1 MRTTVALLVWIFS
14 GLCIPLNGEADT
26 ILSKSGT
33 IPVSVM
39 EKLAKTTSSPGAS
52 STARILNKNNVLFRV
67 SFAEASSGWL
77 VFDSLP
83 GFKEGMAIWRY
94 KPWNA
99 WTKPVPVSS
108 PGQLPDWDVQ
118 FFYWQCEDGIYGA
131 ALPLC
136 DKGYR
141 TTLGSR
147 DGKFGAFAESYADNA
162 QKKDVALLVV
172 GFDSDPYRLFES
184 VYREGMRVI
193 GQSENLVSRKTFP
206 EALDYLGWC
215 SFNALDMGKNL
226 DERNIVRA
234 VESFSNSGVPFRW
247 IIVEDGYEDRTGD
260 MLNSFRADTVR
271 FPSGF
276 AAMNRKLKEQFG
288 LRDIGIWH
296 AFNGYWSGINPDS
309 ELGRTF
315 KDELFSW
322 KQKPRP
328 TDDDSVAMAEY
339 FFVPPDSKALDD
351 FYMSRMSCHER
362 EGFSFV
368 KVDNQLVTERMA
380 RDNYPIGYL
389 SRRMH
394 EALNRAVSR
403 HFGGAMINCMDMTVE
418 ACQYFGSSSV
428 ARCVEDY
435 FPYENGGRG
444 YELEK
449 GGAAAHLLMALYN
462 NLYFSQMVFTDMD
475 MFESYNP
482 DGWMHAIARAANNGP
497 VYLTDKPERVRRDV
511 ILPLCCSDGKLLRP
525 STPLLPTQDC
535 LFTGQKPEVF
545 KAFSKNRNSAL
556 LLLFNMSDSDL
567 VRGDYSV
574 SDIPSFSDG
583 MYVIYD
589 YFAGAAREASAR
601 EIASVELRRMDY
613 KLLHMI
619 PREAVCTPIGL
630 TDKYNSSGAIVSFR
644 HTNRYAKVVVCDYGC
659 FAAYSNRRPS
669 QVEVDGVPQD
679 FTYENRLIRTDI
691 AATDIRREHCIKIY
705 F

>member
-1 MRTTVALLVWIFS
+1 M
-14 GLCIPLNGEADT
+14 
-26 ILSKSGT
+26 
-33 IPVSVM
+33 SVM

-52 STARILNKNNVLFRV
+52 PTVHILDKNKVLFRV
-67 SFAEASSGWL
+67 SFAETSSGWL

-83 GFKEGMAIWRY
+83 GFKKGMAIWRY

-118 FFYWQCEDGIYGA
+118 FFYWQCRDGIYGA

-141 TTLGSR
+141 TTLGSH

-162 QKKDVALLVV
+162 QKKDIALLVV
-172 GFDSDPYRLFES
+172 GFDSNPYRLFES
-184 VYREGMRVI
+184 IYREGMRVI

-296 AFNGYWSGINPDS
+296 AFNGYWNGINPDS

-315 KDELFSW
+315 EDELFSW

-328 TDDDSVAMAEY
+328 TDDDSVTMAEY
-339 FFVPPDSKALDD
+339 FFVRPDSKALEE
-351 FYMSRMSCHER
+351 FYMSRMSRHKR

-380 RDNYPIGYL
+380 RNNYPIGYL

-394 EALNRAVSR
+394 EALNRAVFR
-403 HFGGAMINCMDMTVE
+403 YFGGAMINCMDMTAE
-418 ACQYFGSSSV
+418 AYQYFGSSPV

-482 DGWMHAIARAANNGP
+482 DGRMHAIVRAANNGP
-497 VYLTDKPERVRRDV
+497 VYLTDKPDLVRKDV

-535 LFTGQKPEVF
+535 LFAGQKPEVF
-545 KAFSKNRNSAL
+545 KAFSQNRNSAL

-567 VRGDYSV
+567 VRGSYSV

-601 EIASVELRRMDY
+601 EIASVELCRMDY

-619 PREAVCTPIGL
+619 PQEAVCTPIGL
-630 TDKYNSSGAIVSFR
+630 TDKYNSPGAIVSFR
-644 HTNRYAKVVVCDYGC
+644 HTDRYAKVIVCDYGC

-679 FTYENRLIRTDI
+679 FTYENRLICTDI
-691 AATDIRREHCIKIY
+691 AATDIRRDHCIKIY